1 MIVCCFL
8 VQWNTHFQVSFSFVR
23 GEQSDALFFFYPTNK
38 CCYNAIDAVHADIKQ
53 QDVSW
58 QSLAALLV
66 FPALLSQP
74 DMCSAWWYNYQTKMP
89 QPLLRSLF
97 HQLADRRSG
106 DNLFGAASTMKRFRS
121 PPRFP
126 RSLPSRLVSH
136 FGFTL
141 IFTASQTISCF
152 TFPLRIISGAKQA
165 TLSVSGCAT
174 ASGIN
179 RVSLK
184 PRKQPEMSCK
194 ARERTGLKLTI
205 ELLLAPFSSAFL
217 MQPVI
222 RKRPLWK
229 MSVRV
234 WVYLHRDNTQKQVD

>member
-1 MIVCCFL
+1 MTKFGRASLFSRSSLSAWHVLRLMIQL
-8 VQWNTHFQVSFSFVR
+8 PDQNASAAPPLTFSSACWSTLRWQSVR
-23 GEQSDALFFFYPTNK
+23 GCEHNETF
-38 CCYNAIDAVHADIKQ
+38 
-53 QDVSW
+53 
-58 QSLAALLV
+58 SL
-66 FPALLSQP
+66 
-74 DMCSAWWYNYQTKMP
+74 
-89 QPLLRSLF
+89 
-97 HQLADRRSG
+97 
-106 DNLFGAASTMKRFRS
+106 
-121 PPRFP
+121 PRFS

-165 TLSVSGCAT
+165 PLSVSGCAT

-179 RVSLK
+179 CVSLK
-184 PRKQPEMSCK
+184 RRKQPEMSCK
-194 ARERTGLKLTI
+194 ARERTRLKLTI

-222 RKRPLWK
+222 RKTPLWK
-229 MSVRV
+229 MSARV

>member
-1 MIVCCFL
+1 
-8 VQWNTHFQVSFSFVR
+8 
-23 GEQSDALFFFYPTNK
+23 
-38 CCYNAIDAVHADIKQ
+38 
-53 QDVSW
+53 
-58 QSLAALLV
+58 
-66 FPALLSQP
+66 
-74 DMCSAWWYNYQTKMP
+74 MP

-121 PPRFP
+121 PRFP

-152 TFPLRIISGAKQA
+152 TFPLRIISGAKRA

-194 ARERTGLKLTI
+194 ARERPRLKLTI

-222 RKRPLWK
+222 RKTPL
-229 MSVRV
+229 
-234 WVYLHRDNTQKQVD
+234 